1 MSPRYLMR
9 TAVLLTL
16 AVLSQGIGNVLLS
29 HGMKALGPVTDLSV
43 SHWPALALAVL
54 ASPWIWLGTAGLL
67 GFVILFAITLSWAD
81 LSLVLPVASVEIM
94 LNVGLAAWLLR
105 EPVSALD
112 WAGTF
117 IIAAGVA
124 LVAGTAREPA
134 GERGR
139 EPAGASAPAGAT
151 P

>member
-1 MSPRYLMR
+1 M
-9 TAVLLTL
+9 LLTL

-29 HGMKALGPVTDLSV
+29 HGMKALGPITDLSI

-67 GFVILFAITLSWAD
+67 GFVILFAIILSWAD

-94 LNVGLAAWLLR
+94 LNVALAAWLLG

-117 IIAAGVA
+117 IIAAGIA
-124 LVAGTAREPA
+124 LVAHTAREPA
-134 GERGR
+134 GESRR
-139 EPAGASAPAGAT
+139 RAGSESAPAGAA